1 MGQCPLASLPLDGRV
16 SDGEEVCV
24 YKNLVGSGFLIP
36 QGERFSGSE
45 HRKVLA
51 LHSPMSFF
59 FVVVGFF
66 FFWRGGGWS
75 FFLQG

>member
-1 MGQCPLASLPLDGRV
+1 MYK
-16 SDGEEVCV
+16 V

-36 QGERFSGSE
+36 QGERLSGSE

-59 FVVVGFF
+59 FVVVGFVY
-66 FFWRGGGWS
+66 FFWQGGEWS
-75 FFLQG
+75 FFS

>member
-1 MGQCPLASLPLDGRV
+1 MYK
-16 SDGEEVCV
+16 V
-24 YKNLVGSGFLIP
+24 YKDLVGAGFLIP

-59 FVVVGFF
+59 FVVVGFVY
-66 FFWRGGGWS
+66 FFWQGGEWS
-75 FFLQG
+75 FFS